1 MGFGQGL
8 SGLKSAAQKLDVIGN
23 NIANSNTVGFKASSV
38 SFADVYATSRVGLGT
53 QVAAINQDFTVGNL
67 SVTGGEFDVAIDG
80 PAGMFRVVDES
91 GAVMYTR
98 NGQFSPNKEGYL
110 VNAQGQYLTGYTF
123 NQATQTYSTEPQRIR
138 LPMGNIPPKAT
149 GTTTAG
155 AGVLAGIE
163 ARGMNLDAR
172 EKVLTVPFNHANP
185 KSYNMSV
192 PMTVYD
198 SLGRE
203 HRLTQYFVKTADNKW
218 TVHYQLDDDPPL
230 PLAES
235 HNIEFGTD
243 GKITSAT
250 LETTLTFPAAPAA
263 ELKIPVTYTDAT
275 QFGGEFVYRFVQDG
289 YATGEYASMGVSA
302 DGTIVA
308 NYTNGEMAE
317 VGYIVLADFTNLQ
330 GLSPVGGNAWTQTA
344 DSGAPLLSRPGFNGM
359 SKLMSQ
365 ALEESNVDISTELVN
380 MIITQRTYQANAQ
393 SITTQSEMMQNL
405 LNIR

>member
-38 SFADVYATSRVGLGT
+38 SFADVYASSRIGLGT

-67 SVTGGEFDVAIDG
+67 SVTGGQFDVAIDG
-80 PAGMFRVVDES
+80 PNGMFRVEDQS
-91 GAVMYTR
+91 GAVLYTR
-98 NGQFSPNKEGYL
+98 NGQFAPNKDGYL
-110 VNAQGQYLTGYTF
+110 VNAQGQYLTGYIWDSV
-123 NQATQTYSTEPQRIR
+123 AESYSTEPERIR
-138 LPMGNIPPKAT
+138 LPMGNIAPKAT
-149 GTTTAG
+149 GTG
-155 AGVLAGIE
+155 SGVE
-163 ARGMNLDAR
+163 ARAMNLDAR
-172 EKVLTVPFNHANP
+172 AEVPAVDFDPANP
-185 KSYNMSV
+185 KSYNMAV
-192 PMTVYD
+192 PLTVYD

-203 HRLTQYFVKTADNKW
+203 NRLTQYFVKDSDNNW
-218 TVHYQLDDDPPL
+218 TVHYQLGDDPVSVTHQL
-230 PLAES
+230 KFT
-235 HNIEFGTD
+235 ND
-243 GKITSAT
+243 GKIDPTTSITDELSFTVGGGADPIV
-250 LETTLTFPAAPAA
+250 TTFN
-263 ELKIPVTYTDAT
+263 YDDAT
-275 QFGGEFVYRFVQDG
+275 QFGGNYVYEFVQDG
-289 YATGEYASMGVSA
+289 YATGEYASLGISA
-302 DGTIVA
+302 DGTMMA
-308 NYTNGEMAE
+308 NYTNGQMSEI
-317 VGYIVLADFTNLQ
+317 GYIVLADFANLQ